1 MKNRLLH
8 SILFGLLLA
17 CLTGCVEVDYY
28 IKVNR
33 DASADVEYKLGFD
46 QMFIGLLDLQ
56 GESPL
61 DKAIQSAE
69 ENGFTV
75 SHYSDED
82 MSGIIAR
89 AHLDSLQEIPPM
101 GSGSVWAEAA
111 PEANRH
117 EDNAESP
124 FKIEPGFFYNRYL
137 LDTQIDL
144 SEMKAGR
151 TGDDYG
157 LGSAFLNKVKMR
169 FRITLPVKPESH
181 NAAHVADNS
190 HTLGWDLLPGQS
202 NRIMLEAAAPN
213 LRNIVITAAG
223 ALIILIAAFIAW
235 PALRKKKQSA
245 EL

>member
-1 MKNRLLH
+1 MKNRFLY

-17 CLTGCVEVDYY
+17 GLTGCVEVDYY

-33 DASADVEYKLGFD
+33 DASADVEYKIGFD
-46 QMFIGLLDLQ
+46 QMFIGLLELQ

-61 DKAIQSAE
+61 DKASQSAE
-69 ENGFTV
+69 ESGFTV
-75 SHYSDED
+75 SRYSDED

-89 AHLDSLQEIPPM
+89 AHLDSLHDLPPM
-101 GSGSVWAEAA
+101 SSVWTEAA
-111 PEANRH
+111 LEANRH
-117 EDNAESP
+117 EDNAEIP

-137 LDTQIDL
+137 LDTHIDL
-144 SEMKAGR
+144 SEMKATQ

-181 NAAHVADNS
+181 NASHVADNG
-190 HTLGWDLLPGQS
+190 HTLGWDLIPGQS
-202 NRIMLEAAAPN
+202 NRIMMEAAAPN
-213 LRNIVITAAG
+213 LRNIAITAAG
-223 ALIILIAAFIAW
+223 ALLMLIAALIAW

-245 EL
+245 EI